1 MLFISSV
8 RHLTIFREQAS
19 KERKAFDERSRII
32 LSNRHTFCYVHCVLV
47 FIWTGRK
54 IKRTEFLPQLCPCNS
69 FQQLTD
75 LGQPLLRITG
85 WPWGIL
91 ISPAASLPLL
101 WSGLE
106 KHRSPLLMAANGLW
120 WRPVW
125 MALLPL
131 TLFLLC
137 SLKSICQSLLSPPS
151 TLLVTSPSSCILHL
165 CLFLFNP
172 HLFFTWLWEKSVQ
185 VFPLE
190 AVAISFVITCY
201 WLPIGGIHLGCHVC
215 DTLIQRGNRAW
226 LHTSEEKFPFP
237 HKVISWNSQNEF
249 YLSASILFPL
259 EQFSDWGSHTC
270 DTKQLSKA
278 HSCRIHVPNNYEWAN
293 TPGSSG
299 TPAWKEVKWNLS
311 IR

>member
-69 FQQLTD
+69 FQQLTE

-106 KHRSPLLMAANGLW
+106 NTAPHYWWQQTAFGDGQSEWHCSLLHFSSFAPSNPSAKVFC
-120 WRPVW
+120 R
-125 MALLPL
+125 LLPL
-131 TLFLLC
+131 C
-137 SLKSICQSLLSPPS
+137 LSPPHLPVFFIFVYFSS
-151 TLLVTSPSSCILHL
+151 TPTCFSLGFGRNLSRFFLSKLLKLPFYYVLLTAHWWHPFRVSCVWHAYSKRKQGLTSYIWREVPISSQSY
-165 CLFLFNP
+165 FLELTEWIPGTASYF
-172 HLFFTWLWEKSVQ
+172 H
-185 VFPLE
+185 
-190 AVAISFVITCY
+190 
-201 WLPIGGIHLGCHVC
+201 
-215 DTLIQRGNRAW
+215 
-226 LHTSEEKFPFP
+226 
-237 HKVISWNSQNEF
+237 WNSFLTGE
-249 YLSASILFPL
+249 A
-259 EQFSDWGSHTC
+259 
-270 DTKQLSKA
+270 
-278 HSCRIHVPNNYEWAN
+278 IHATPN
-293 TPGSSG
+293 S
-299 TPAWKEVKWNLS
+299 
-311 IR
+311 

>member
-1 MLFISSV
+1 MQFFPAAHRPRSTLAENNRLALGHTDFSSGLFASAVEWPWETPLPVIDGSKRPLVTASLNGTAPSYTFPPLLPQIHLPKSSVASFHSACHLPIFLYSSSLFISLQPPPV
-8 RHLTIFREQAS
+8 FHLALGEICPGFS
-19 KERKAFDERSRII
+19 SRSCW
-32 LSNRHTFCYVHCVLV
+32 NY
-47 FIWTGRK
+47 
-54 IKRTEFLPQLCPCNS
+54 
-69 FQQLTD
+69 
-75 LGQPLLRITG
+75 
-85 WPWGIL
+85 
-91 ISPAASLPLL
+91 
-101 WSGLE
+101 
-106 KHRSPLLMAANGLW
+106 
-120 WRPVW
+120 
-125 MALLPL
+125 
-131 TLFLLC
+131 LF
-137 SLKSICQSLLSPPS
+137 
-151 TLLVTSPSSCILHL
+151 
-165 CLFLFNP
+165 
-172 HLFFTWLWEKSVQ
+172 
-185 VFPLE
+185 
-190 AVAISFVITCY
+190 ITCY